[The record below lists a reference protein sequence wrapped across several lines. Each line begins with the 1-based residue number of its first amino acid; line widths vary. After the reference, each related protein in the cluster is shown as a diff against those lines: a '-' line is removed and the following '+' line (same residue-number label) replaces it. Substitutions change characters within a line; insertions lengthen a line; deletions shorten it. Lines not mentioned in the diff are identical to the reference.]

1 MKGFRLRKVELKLR
15 IFEGVRTSQTVYYSG
30 LVCLKC
36 VVCPNQIV
44 RKEGNYFFLI
54 RQFRHN

>member
-15 IFEGVRTSQTVYYSG
+15 IFEGVRTTQTAYYSG

-36 VVCPNQIV
+36 VVCTNQIV

-54 RQFRHN
+54 R